1 MQDGAMSQSREEGLG
16 VLGQPQC
23 AALLARHSFGRI
35 AFWSDDAPLILP
47 VNYTFRE
54 PTIVIRSGVG
64 TKLEQTPL
72 APVVFEIDE
81 ADPLGTWGW
90 SVVAQGPAFDITDST
105 DERSKALRSL
115 PLAPWA
121 PGTRQSWLTITATR
135 VSGRYFGDLPHEFA
149 EFFERS

>member
-1 MQDGAMSQSREEGLG
+1 MSQSREEQLG
-16 VLGQPQC
+16 VLDQAQC

-47 VNYTFRE
+47 VNYMFSE
-54 PTIVIRSGVG
+54 PTIVIRSGAG

-105 DERSKALRSL
+105 DERSKALREL

-135 VSGRYFGDLPHEFA
+135 VSGRYFGDLPHEFS